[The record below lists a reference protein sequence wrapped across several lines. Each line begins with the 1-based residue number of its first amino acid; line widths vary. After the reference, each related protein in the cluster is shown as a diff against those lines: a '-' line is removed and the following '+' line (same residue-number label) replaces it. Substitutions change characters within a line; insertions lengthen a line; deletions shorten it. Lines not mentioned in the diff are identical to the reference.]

1 MSVLSTAL
9 SLILLALQLQQLP
22 PPSPGARAAQ
32 LPATVE
38 GIVIDSQTKQPL
50 AGATV
55 IVQDRSGSGA
65 QMIMVTGNEGRFT
78 FRAVTPG
85 VVAIE
90 ASRPGYASEVV
101 GKSSGTIGFS
111 PNPLVPRDVLVLQ
124 ELSPGQTLSG
134 IRIALTPGGVIS
146 GRLTDERGNVVV
158 GAVVQALKTT
168 YRNGLRERTIVQS
181 VISNDL
187 GDYRFFMLKPG
198 QYHISVAPPALF
210 IPNVSTEA
218 FSIPLLYPG
227 TIDVKEA
234 MPLELHVG
242 ETIEGVDFRSIPAR
256 NRRITGGVQG
266 NGSDG
271 VTVVLSPANGTAQK
285 RYRIT
290 TDSKSSSFQF
300 SDIVPGTYELVAFN
314 IFGKANVPLDVRN
327 ADLLGTRIVL
337 GSDYRIPTHVR
348 IEGHPPGDDP
358 AVESLY
364 FTTRLDVPVQG
375 LEDEVYSPFADGKF
389 TLGVLRRDYWVEI
402 MRTDAYYIKS
412 ITLDGVDVLNQGLHV
427 TNSTDTPMEIVVDT
441 HFGQVQ
447 GSAAGPN
454 ATVVLVPDVARR
466 RQRPLYKSQKTPNG
480 AFLFEKVPPG
490 DYKLFAWSEDTV
502 ENGGPWLEPD
512 YLRSHEDRGTP
523 VRIQADM
530 RTILDRQLP
539 LF

>member
-1 MSVLSTAL
+1 MRAL
-9 SLILLALQLQQLP
+9 NPTPSLILLVLQLLQAP
-22 PPSPGARAAQ
+22 PVRSE
-32 LPATVE
+32 LPATVD
-38 GIVIDSQTKQPL
+38 GIVVDSQTKQPL

-65 QMIMVTGNEGRFT
+65 QMVVVTGNDGRFAL
-78 FRAVTPG
+78 RGVPPG

-90 ASRPGYASEVV
+90 ASRPGYASEMA
-101 GKSSGTIGFS
+101 GKAAGSPNFS
-111 PNPLVPRDVLVLQ
+111 PNPLVPRDVPIIQ
-124 ELSPGQTLSG
+124 ELQPGQALSG
-134 IRIALTPGGVIS
+134 LRFALTPGGVIS
-146 GRLTDERGNVVV
+146 GRLTDERGNVVA

-181 VISNDL
+181 VVSNDL

-198 QYHISVAPPALF
+198 QYYISVAPPVLF
-210 IPNVSTEA
+210 IQNVSTQA

-227 TIDVKEA
+227 TIDAKA
-234 MPLELHVG
+234 ATPLELHVG
-242 ETIEGVDFRSIPAR
+242 ETIEGVDFRALPVR

-285 RYRIT
+285 RFAIT
-290 TDSKSSSFQF
+290 TDSKSPNFQF

-337 GSDYRIPTHVR
+337 GADYRIPVRVR
-348 IEGHPPGDDP
+348 IEGHAPGDDP
-358 AVESLY
+358 ALESLY
-364 FTTRLDVPVQG
+364 FTVRLDVPVPG

-389 TLGVLRRDYWVEI
+389 TFAVLKRDYWVELT
-402 MRTDAYYIKS
+402 RTDGYYIKS
-412 ITLDGVDVLNQGLHV
+412 IMHDGFDVLNQGLHV
-427 TNSTDTPMEIVVDT
+427 TNSTDSSMEIVVDN

-447 GSAAGPN
+447 GSAAASN
-454 ATVVLVPDVARR
+454 ATVVLVPDAARR

-502 ENGGPWLEPD
+502 ENGGPYLDPD
-512 YLRSHEDRGTP
+512 YLRIYEERGTP
-523 VRIQADM
+523 VRIQGDM
-530 RTILDRQLP
+530 SAILDRP
-539 LF
+539 IPVF